1 MGASNSRLEEDKSLQ
16 LCRARKKFIKQ
27 ALNGR
32 CSLAAAHTA
41 YIGELKIIGAAL
53 RRFVEPDHLQVE
65 SLVYPSITATPQLLA
80 LTDKSFNRLSSLS
93 PSQSQ
98 DVDAT
103 ENLLPSPSPRVSSQY
118 QAHPMK
124 FTGTVSSKIE
134 EKPPVP
140 VVVSVD
146 STTPPVTTPRST
158 EGPESPWDYFGLFHH
173 VDNDYSAEG
182 KRMFDQ
188 GSEDSDEIRHLRKE
202 EGIPDLEDVRVSV
215 SSEETHG
222 SEEEFDEPPIA
233 SLVRSFKNVNTGAE
247 GVSNGESAISTESET
262 THHMNGRKA
271 DVVNG
276 SSADRHP
283 EAVVLETNSANGR
296 KNNSPGL
303 SLRRNDKETRA
314 DVRGALEDKVVPK
327 DLYSSISDI
336 EQLFVKA
343 SESGKEVPRM
353 LEANKLHFRPVL
365 TGRERRLAATS
376 LLKSCFSCGKDPSEV
391 QQEPSQNSVKYLT
404 WPRSASFRS
413 LSSRNLVA
421 TNSNGDI
428 ADPNNTLFDNFCMV
442 SGSHAS
448 TLDRLY
454 AWEKKLY
461 DEVKASEALQS
472 SFEQKCKLLRQRE
485 SRGENTEKTRAAAKD
500 LHSRITVA
508 IHRINAISQK
518 IEVIRDTELQPQLEE
533 LIEELRKMWETMMDC
548 HKLQEL
554 IISKSHAPG
563 STKLKMQS
571 DSQRQIIIQLGYR
584 LSSLS
589 SSFTKWISAQ
599 KIYVEA
605 IDKWLFKCVS
615 VPQKKPSKRNR
626 RMRPPS
632 MRHCGPPIYMLCGAW
647 LEMIDTLPSKGVADS
662 IKELAAEVAQFLP
675 RQEKK
680 QAKANRNKAAMDTLR
695 DLDYAVPR
703 LDRVRTS
710 LEGFLVKLNSF
721 AECSLRMFTELQKAT
736 QDAKMSYEQFLL
748 QRSQSQVVV

>member
-80 LTDKSFNRLSSLS
+80 LTDKSFHRLSSLS

-98 DVDAT
+98 DADAT

-118 QAHPMK
+118 QAHLMK

-146 STTPPVTTPRST
+146 ST

-173 VDNDYSAEG
+173 ADNDYSAQG

-271 DVVNG
+271 DAVNG
-276 SSADRHP
+276 SSAERHP
-283 EAVVLETNSANGR
+283 EAVVSETNPANGR

-303 SLRRNDKETRA
+303 SLHRNDKEARA
-314 DVRGALEDKVVPK
+314 DGRGALEDKVVPK
-327 DLYSSISDI
+327 DFYSSISDI

-428 ADPNNTLFDNFCMV
+428 ADPNNSLFDNFCMV

-680 QAKANRNKAAMDTLR
+680 QARANRNEAAMDTLR
-695 DLDYAVPR
+695 DLDFAVPR

-736 QDAKMSYEQFLL
+736 QDAKMNYEQFLL
-748 QRSQSQVVV
+748 QRSQSQVMV

>member
-1 MGASNSRLEEDKSLQ
+1 MQVMGASNSRLEEDKSLQ

-53 RRFVEPDHLQVE
+53 RRFVEPDHLQIE

-103 ENLLPSPSPRVSSQY
+103 DNLLPSPSPRVSSQY

-146 STTPPVTTPRST
+146 STTPPGTTPHST
-158 EGPESPWDYFGLFHH
+158 EGLESPWDYFGLFHH
-173 VDNDYSAEG
+173 VDNDYSVEG

-233 SLVRSFKNVNTGAE
+233 SLVRSFKNVNTGTE
-247 GVSNGESAISTESET
+247 GVSNGQSAISTESET
-262 THHMNGRKA
+262 THHMNERKA

-276 SSADRHP
+276 SSANRHP
-283 EAVVLETNSANGR
+283 EAVVSETNSVNGR

-303 SLRRNDKETRA
+303 SLGSNDKETRA
-314 DVRGALEDKVVPK
+314 DLRGALEDKVVPK
-327 DLYSSISDI
+327 DFYSSIRDI

-343 SESGKEVPRM
+343 SESGKEVSSYIT
-353 LEANKLHFRPVL
+353 AKVL
-365 TGRERRLAATS
+365 FLLWERSKR
-376 LLKSCFSCGKDPSEV
+376 
-391 QQEPSQNSVKYLT
+391 EPSQNSVKYLT

-472 SFEQKCKLLRQRE
+472 SFEQKCKLLRH
-485 SRGENTEKTRAAAKD
+485 TEKTRAAVKD
-500 LHSRITVA
+500 LHSRITVKEDVGNNDGLPQA
-508 IHRINAISQK
+508 TGAHHIEISCPQK
-518 IEVIRDTELQPQLEE
+518 
-533 LIEELRKMWETMMDC
+533 
-548 HKLQEL
+548 HK
-554 IISKSHAPG
+554 
-563 STKLKMQS
+563 TKMQS

-589 SSFTKWISAQ
+589 SSFSKWISAQ

-632 MRHCGPPIYMLCGAW
+632 MRHCGPPIYMLCGVW
-647 LEMIDTLPSKGVADS
+647 LEMIDILPSKGVSDS

-675 RQEKK
+675 RQDKK
-680 QAKANRNKAAMDTLR
+680 QAKANRNGAAMDTLR
-695 DLDYAVPR
+695 DLNYAVPR

-748 QRSQSQVVV
+748 LRSQSQVMV

>member
-1 MGASNSRLEEDKSLQ
+1 MGVSNSRLEEDKSLQ

-41 YIGELKIIGAAL
+41 YIEELKIIGAAL
-53 RRFVEPDHLQVE
+53 RRFVEPDQLQLE
-65 SLVYPSITATPQLLA
+65 FLAYPATSATPQPLA
-80 LTDKSFNRLSSLS
+80 LTEKPVTRLSLAS

-98 DVDAT
+98 HVDAQ
-103 ENLLPSPSPRVSSQY
+103 LPSPSQY

-124 FTGTVSSKIE
+124 FTGTVSRKIE

-146 STTPPVTTPRST
+146 STTTPPGAVSSFETPSDN
-158 EGPESPWDYFGLFHH
+158 PPWDYFGLFHH
-173 VDNDYSAEG
+173 VDNEYSAV
-182 KRMFDQ
+182 DQ
-188 GSEDSDEIRHLRKE
+188 GSEFSDEIRHLGEE
-202 EGIPDLEDVRVSV
+202 EGIPDLEDVRVSS
-215 SSEETHG
+215 SSEETHE

-233 SLVRSFKNVNTGAE
+233 SLVRSFKNVNAAAE
-247 GVSNGESAISTESET
+247 GVGNGESESAISTESET
-262 THHMNGRKA
+262 KHNVNERNVG
-271 DVVNG
+271 VVV
-276 SSADRHP
+276 P
-283 EAVVLETNSANGR
+283 ETNSANGR
-296 KNNSPGL
+296 KVNPPDLSPR
-303 SLRRNDKETRA
+303 SNDVETTA
-314 DVRGALEDKVVPK
+314 DGGSAVEDKVAPK
-327 DLYSSISDI
+327 DFYASINDI

-353 LEANKLHFRPVL
+353 LEANKFHFRPVL
-365 TGRERRLAATS
+365 TGRERRLAAAS
-376 LLKSCFSCGKDPSEV
+376 LLKSCLSCGKDPREV
-391 QQEPSQNSVKYLT
+391 QQETSQNSIKYLT
-404 WPRSASFRS
+404 WHRTASFRS
-413 LSSRNLVA
+413 LSSRNLLA
-421 TNSNGDI
+421 ANSNGNI
-428 ADPNNTLFDNFCMV
+428 ADPSNTLFDNFCMV

-485 SRGENTEKTRAAAKD
+485 SRGENTEKTRAAVKD

-508 IHRINAISQK
+508 IHRINSISKK

-533 LIEELRKMWETMMDC
+533 LIEGLRKMWETMMEC
-548 HKLQEL
+548 HKLQLL
-554 IISKSHAPG
+554 IISISHAPG
-563 STKLKMQS
+563 STRLKMQS
-571 DSQRQIIIQLGYR
+571 DSQRQITIHLGYR

-615 VPQKKPSKRNR
+615 LTQKKPSKRNR
-626 RMRPPS
+626 RSRPPS
-632 MRHCGPPIYMLCGAW
+632 MRHCGPPIYMICGVW
-647 LEMIDTLPSKGVADS
+647 LEMIDGLPSKGVADS

-675 RQEKK
+675 RQDKK
-680 QAKANRNKAAMDTLR
+680 QGRTNRSEAAATDTLR
-695 DLDYAVPR
+695 DVDDVVPR

-710 LEGFLVKLNSF
+710 LEGFLSKLNSF
-721 AECSLRMFTELQKAT
+721 AECSLGMFTQLQKAT
-736 QDAKMSYEQFLL
+736 QDAKKNYEQFMS
-748 QRSQSQVVV
+748 QRSQVLV